1 MLVPPIFKQLYVH
14 MLSLLLAIATA
25 AIEMLGGKA
34 AVAMS
39 RKPDIMADA
48 AHVILSKSGCGV
60 TGQFLVD
67 DTVLMEHGVTD
78 MDQYAHVPGMCGR
91 GW

>member
-1 MLVPPIFKQLYVH
+1 MEV
-14 MLSLLLAIATA
+14 A
-25 AIEMLGGKA
+25 GGEA

-48 AHVILSKSGCGV
+48 AHVILSKSDCGV

-78 MDQYAHVPGMCGR
+78 MDQYAHVPGIEIFVGDLKDVRWIMLAS
-91 GW
+91 